1 MGTIL
6 VGMLVHKFQWLVLA
20 AVMAEGAFSPAQALA
35 ADTPAAPLAKLT
47 ENHREFLARLARR
60 TVRDAL
66 WNRSPYEPQYV
77 PDGLQGVAAEA
88 VVRLRQH
95 GYLLGAGAG
104 GPSPLAQAT
113 RDAALAAAAGLI
125 HDREIAVALVD
136 DFLVEIEI
144 AGPSEPIPAAG
155 DWRKPGVVDGFVEPG
170 IHGLALQGTSGVR
183 RICPSEMFTA
193 DLALG
198 DALKLLAQGVKTDP
212 SQAGGAPLLRFRT
225 VHWCEPVA
233 GASTV
238 LLHRGMT
245 LVPPEAVSR
254 AGLDGAIARLAEY
267 IAYRQLPSGLF
278 TYQFEPGLDQ
288 YSDED
293 NLVRQV
299 GTVVAVSV
307 HARLSRKSASLAAAD
322 TAIRYHLQGL
332 TDIPSI
338 EGASFI
344 ATLDKRNKLGVTA
357 LLSVALAQ
365 HPNAEQYDS
374 IRKRLMKGM
383 LSLQRPSGMFVT
395 AFPPAEEI
403 SGQDYYPGEALLALA
418 LEYDRRPT
426 ADILGAFDRAISF
439 YRDYFRDSRSPAFVP
454 WQVQAFALVAQQ
466 SKRRDYVDYVFELTD
481 WLAEKQLTPMNCEWP
496 ELRGGVAA
504 KASGRAGVATASYLE
519 GFTDALML
527 ARSVGDRGRGRRYET
542 VVREAA
548 RFVMQLQVRPE
559 EAYFMRSPQDAVGGI
574 RTAGAVN
581 KLRIDHCQ
589 HALLGLMKTRRALYP
604 DEG

>member
-1 MGTIL
+1 MLDHKLPSLIL
-6 VGMLVHKFQWLVLA
+6 
-20 AVMAEGAFSPAQALA
+20 AVVIAEAAFSQAGNLA
-35 ADTPAAPLAKLT
+35 ADTLAAPFAHLT
-47 ENHREFLARLARR
+47 ENHREFLSRLARR

-66 WNRSPYEPQYV
+66 GDRRPYEPQYV
-77 PDGLQGVAAEA
+77 PEGLQGVTAEA
-88 VVRLRQH
+88 VVRLRQR

-104 GPSPLAQAT
+104 GPLPLAQAT
-113 RDAALAAAAGLI
+113 RDAALAAAVGLI
-125 HDREIAVALVD
+125 PDREIASALVD
-136 DFLVEIEI
+136 ELLVEIEI
-144 AGPSEPIPAAG
+144 AGPAEPIPVVG
-155 DWRKPGVVDGFVEPG
+155 DWRTPGVVDGFVEPG
-170 IHGLALQGTSGVR
+170 VYGLALQGATGVC
-183 RICPSEMFTA
+183 RICPTEMFAA
-193 DLALG
+193 DLSLA
-198 DALKLLAQGVKTDP
+198 DALKLLAQGAKADP

-225 VHWCEPVA
+225 IHWQEPIA
-233 GASTV
+233 GAGTV
-238 LLHRGMT
+238 LLQRGMT
-245 LVPPEAVSR
+245 LVAPEAVSR
-254 AGLDGAIARLAEY
+254 ERLDATIASLAEY

-278 TYQFEPGLDQ
+278 TYQFEPGLDR

-307 HARLSRKSASLAAAD
+307 HARLSKKSASLAAAD

-332 TDIPSI
+332 KDIPSVD
-338 EGASFI
+338 GASFI
-344 ATLDKRNKLGVTA
+344 ATLDKHNKLGVTA
-357 LLSVALAQ
+357 LLSVAMAS

-374 IRKRLMKGM
+374 IRRRLINGM

-418 LEYDRRPT
+418 LAYDYQPS
-426 ADILGAFDRAISF
+426 AVVLDAFDRAISF

-454 WQVQAFALVAQQ
+454 WQVQAFALIAQH
-466 SKRRDYVDYVFELTD
+466 SKRQDYVDYVFELTD

-496 ELRGGVAA
+496 ELRGGIAA
-504 KASGRAGVATASYLE
+504 QTSGRAGVATASYLE

-527 ARSVGDRGRGRRYET
+527 ARTVGDTERARRYEK

-548 RFVMQLQVRPE
+548 RFVMQLQFRPE
-559 EAYFMRSPQDAVGGI
+559 EAYFVRSPQDAIGAI
-574 RTAGAVN
+574 RAAPAVN